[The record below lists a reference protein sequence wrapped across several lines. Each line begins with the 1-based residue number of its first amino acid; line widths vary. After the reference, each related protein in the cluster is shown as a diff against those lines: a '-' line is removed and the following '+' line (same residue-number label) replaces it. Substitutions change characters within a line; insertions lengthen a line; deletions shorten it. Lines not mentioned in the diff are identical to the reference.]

1 MEKKSNCPNIE
12 PLSTCFSLLNRE
24 EWENISGGQN
34 ATSFNKGELILKQ
47 GIMPNNVLF
56 ITQGYVLKYLE
67 TDEGRAV
74 NVDILREGD
83 FIGIQTV
90 LNIPNC
96 VYSFRSL
103 TNVDACLINLDK
115 LKSLLESNASFALR
129 LLKKAAE
136 DENSLMQFHISLTY
150 KQMRGK
156 LAKTLLFLADERHVD
171 LNVFGLLS
179 RKDIANFAGISH
191 INAVKIL
198 KEMDMEK
205 IIQLKDKN
213 IYIVNKT
220 LLEHVA
226 KVG

>member
-12 PLSTCFSLLNRE
+12 PISSCFNLLSRE
-24 EWENISGGQN
+24 EWENIADGQKV
-34 ATSFNKGELILKQ
+34 TSFKKGELILKQ
-47 GIMPNNVLF
+47 GIMPNYVLF

-83 FIGIQTV
+83 FIGLQTV
-90 LNIPNC
+90 LNIKDC

-103 TNVDACLINLDK
+103 TSMNACLINLEK
-115 LKSLLESNASFALR
+115 LRNLLESNASFALR

-136 DENSLMQFHISLTY
+136 DENSLMQFHIGLTY

-198 KEMDMEK
+198 KEMDKDE
-205 IIQLKDKN
+205 IIKLKDKN
-213 IYIVNKT
+213 IYIVNKDK
-220 LLEHVA
+220 LEHVA
-226 KVG
+226 RIG

>member
-12 PLSTCFSLLNRE
+12 PMSSCFSLLSRD
-24 EWENISGGQN
+24 EWESISAGQN
-34 ATSFNKGELILKQ
+34 ATSFKKGELILKQ

-83 FIGIQTV
+83 FIGLQTV

-103 TNVDACLINLDK
+103 SSISACMINLDK

-136 DENSLMQFHISLTY
+136 DENSLMQFHIGLTY

-156 LAKTLLFLADERHVD
+156 LARTLLFLADERHVD

-198 KEMDMEK
+198 KEMDKDEIVK
-205 IIQLKDKN
+205 LKDKN
-213 IYIVNKT
+213 IYIVNKD
-220 LLEHVA
+220 LLEHVSR
-226 KVG
+226 VG

>member
-1 MEKKSNCPNIE
+1 MEKNLNYPNTE
-12 PLSTCFSLLNRE
+12 NMSTCFNLLSKE
-24 EWENISGGQN
+24 EWESVSREQKITQ
-34 ATSFNKGELILKQ
+34 FKKGELIVKQ
-47 GIMPNNVLF
+47 GIMPNYVLF
-56 ITQGYVLKYLE
+56 ITQGYVLKYIE

-74 NVDILREGD
+74 NVDILHEGD
-83 FIGIQTV
+83 FIGLQTV

-96 VYSFRSL
+96 VYSFRAL
-103 TNVDACLINLDK
+103 TGMTACLIDLNK
-115 LKSLLESNASFALR
+115 LKNLLENNASFALR

-198 KEMDMEK
+198 KEMDNED
-205 IIQLKDKN
+205 IIKLKDKN
-213 IYIVNKT
+213 IYIVNKDK
-220 LLEHVA
+220 LEQVSRI
-226 KVG
+226 G

>member
-1 MEKKSNCPNIE
+1 MEKNSKCPSIE
-12 PLSTCFSLLNRE
+12 NMSTCFNLLTKE
-24 EWENISGGQN
+24 EWENLSGGQKTT
-34 ATSFNKGELILKQ
+34 AFKKGELILKQ
-47 GIMPNNVLF
+47 GIMPNYVLF
-56 ITQGYVLKYLE
+56 ITNGYVLKYLE

-74 NVDILREGD
+74 NVDILHEGD
-83 FIGIQTV
+83 FVGLQTV

-96 VYSFRSL
+96 VYSFRAL
-103 TNVDACLINLDK
+103 TSMSACLIDLNK

-198 KEMDMEK
+198 KELDDDN
-205 IIQLKDKN
+205 IIKLKDKN
-213 IYIVNKT
+213 IYIVNKDN
-220 LLEHVA
+220 LEHVA
-226 KVG
+226 RIG